1 MLRRICPED
10 PGVVIHRAIIFCIK
24 LNYQLVFPFLCEKI
38 LNRQSSC
45 NSLLGLLP
53 VRHLCALHQA
63 CAVHAADLVAD
74 PGNSAAGN
82 IIKIASVLGIFQAG
96 MTVIGYTMG
105 LGFEKYICAFDH
117 WIAFTLLLYLG
128 GKMIYDST
136 KEEEEDGKFDP
147 LCNRTLCGLGI
158 ATSIDALAV
167 GISLAIL
174 KSPLLLQASTI
185 GVVTFA
191 ISAFGVYF
199 GNRFGKRIDLKLD
212 LIGGLILI
220 GIGTKILIEHL
231 FFS

>member
-1 MLRRICPED
+1 MILEAGYEGFTMFELGRVGIFIALA
-10 PGVVIHRAIIFCIK
+10 GIIYLF
-24 LNYQLVFPFLCEKI
+24 VFSNK
-38 LNRQSSC
+38 
-45 NSLLGLLP
+45 LLP
-53 VRHLCALHQA
+53 
-63 CAVHAADLVAD
+63 
-74 PGNSAAGN
+74 
-82 IIKIASVLGIFQAG
+82 
-96 MTVIGYTMG
+96 
-105 LGFEKYICAFDH
+105 
-117 WIAFTLLLYLG
+117 
-128 GKMIYDST
+128 DSRT
-136 KEEEEDGKFDP
+136 DRYEEEEEDGKFDP

-220 GIGTKILIEHL
+220 GIGTKILIEHV

>member
-1 MLRRICPED
+1 MLYIE
-10 PGVVIHRAIIFCIK
+10 VLLLAIG
-24 LNYQLVFPFLCEKI
+24 L
-38 LNRQSSC
+38 SMD
-45 NSLLGLLP
+45 SL
-53 VRHLCALHQA
+53 
-63 CAVHAADLVAD
+63 AVSVTGGAVLK
-74 PGNSAAGN
+74 NNCTAGN

-128 GKMIYDST
+128 GKMIYDSA
-136 KEEEEDGKFDP
+136 KEEEEDG
-147 LCNRTLCGLGI
+147 TLCGLGI

-220 GIGTKILIEHL
+220 GIGTKILIEHV

>member
-1 MLRRICPED
+1 MLYIEVLLLAIGLSMDSLAVSVTRRRRPLLKND
-10 PGVVIHRAIIFCIK
+10 PPAR
-24 LNYQLVFPFLCEKI
+24 LY
-38 LNRQSSC
+38 
-45 NSLLGLLP
+45 
-53 VRHLCALHQA
+53 
-63 CAVHAADLVAD
+63 
-74 PGNSAAGN
+74 

>member
-1 MLRRICPED
+1 MRI
-10 PGVVIHRAIIFCIK
+10 
-24 LNYQLVFPFLCEKI
+24 
-38 LNRQSSC
+38 
-45 NSLLGLLP
+45 
-53 VRHLCALHQA
+53 
-63 CAVHAADLVAD
+63 
-74 PGNSAAGN
+74 GNSD
-82 IIKIASVLGIFQAG
+82 
-96 MTVIGYTMG
+96 
-105 LGFEKYICAFDH
+105 KYRC
-117 WIAFTLLLYLG
+117 
-128 GKMIYDST
+128 
-136 KEEEEDGKFDP
+136 
-147 LCNRTLCGLGI
+147 
-158 ATSIDALAV
+158 LAV

>member
-1 MLRRICPED
+1 MLYIE
-10 PGVVIHRAIIFCIK
+10 VLLLAIG
-24 LNYQLVFPFLCEKI
+24 L
-38 LNRQSSC
+38 SMD
-45 NSLLGLLP
+45 SL
-53 VRHLCALHQA
+53 
-63 CAVHAADLVAD
+63 AVSVTGGAVL
-74 PGNSAAGN
+74 N
-82 IIKIASVLGIFQAG
+82 IIKISSVLGIFQAG

-220 GIGTKILIEHL
+220 GIGTKILIEHV

>member
-1 MLRRICPED
+1 MLYIE
-10 PGVVIHRAIIFCIK
+10 VLLLAIG
-24 LNYQLVFPFLCEKI
+24 L
-38 LNRQSSC
+38 SMD
-45 NSLLGLLP
+45 SL
-53 VRHLCALHQA
+53 
-63 CAVHAADLVAD
+63 AVSVTGGAVLK
-74 PGNSAAGN
+74 NNCTAGN

-128 GKMIYDST
+128 GKMIYDSA
-136 KEEEEDGKFDP
+136 KEEEED
-147 LCNRTLCGLGI
+147 

-220 GIGTKILIEHL
+220 GIGTKILIEHV

>member
-1 MLRRICPED
+1 M
-10 PGVVIHRAIIFCIK
+10 
-24 LNYQLVFPFLCEKI
+24 
-38 LNRQSSC
+38 
-45 NSLLGLLP
+45 
-53 VRHLCALHQA
+53 
-63 CAVHAADLVAD
+63 
-74 PGNSAAGN
+74 
-82 IIKIASVLGIFQAG
+82 LGIFQAG

-185 GVVTFA
+185 RQENRLEAGPHRRFNLNRYRYKNFNR
-191 ISAFGVYF
+191 AF
-199 GNRFGKRIDLKLD
+199 
-212 LIGGLILI
+212 IL
-220 GIGTKILIEHL
+220 
-231 FFS
+231 

>member
-1 MLRRICPED
+1 M
-10 PGVVIHRAIIFCIK
+10 
-24 LNYQLVFPFLCEKI
+24 
-38 LNRQSSC
+38 
-45 NSLLGLLP
+45 
-53 VRHLCALHQA
+53 
-63 CAVHAADLVAD
+63 
-74 PGNSAAGN
+74 
-82 IIKIASVLGIFQAG
+82 LGIFQAG

-191 ISAFGVYF
+191 ILPSVSISVTDSA
-199 GNRFGKRIDLKLD
+199 RESTLKLD

-220 GIGTKILIEHL
+220 GIGTKILIEHV